1 MAITSSELA
10 SVKAVGDAAGDADG
24 DGLVRDGVGDVGDG
38 VGGAAVGEFGGGGAG
53 CRCGGIRVSTRW

>member
-1 MAITSSELA
+1 LAIMSSELA
-10 SVKAVGDAAGDADG
+10 SVNTVGDAAGDADG

-38 VGGAAVGEFGGGGAG
+38 DGGAAVGEVGDGVE